1 MSIFPGGGSPPRP
14 APPPPPPP
22 YVPPPP
28 VIPPEPEGKKV
39 DKQKARY
46 DIARRAGRRG
56 SVLTGARGSSGGLGN
71 VSRPETGGSDKLG

>member
-1 MSIFPGGGSPPRP
+1 MSIFPGGGSPPPRP

-22 YVPPPP
+22 TPPPP
-28 VIPPEPEGKKV
+28 PPPETEGKRL
-39 DKQKARY
+39 DKQKAQY

-56 SVLTGARGSSGGLGN
+56 SILTGARGASGGLGS

>member
-1 MSIFPGGGSPPRP
+1 MSLFPGGGAPPRP

-39 DKQKARY
+39 DKLTAR
-46 DIARRAGRRG
+46 RRAGRRG
-56 SVLTGARGSSGGLGN
+56 ATLTASTGVSDGLGN
-71 VSRPETGGSDKLG
+71 VSRTQAGGSDKLG

>member
-1 MSIFPGGGSPPRP
+1 MSLFPGGGAPPRP

-56 SVLTGARGSSGGLGN
+56 SILTRTDTGLGN
-71 VSRPETGGSDKLG
+71 VSRTEAGGSDKLG

>member
-1 MSIFPGGGSPPRP
+1 MSLFPGGGSPPSRP
-14 APPPPPPP
+14 APAPVKP